1 MRIEDYKKLFISEA
15 EDVLQALEQGM
26 LELEHEGDSSS
37 ILNELFRS
45 AHNLKGISGAMGYEA
60 VVNASH
66 AMEEVL
72 DSFKK
77 KNIHPDSGVIS
88 LLLEALDCLRYL
100 VAAATGEKESNMYG
114 SEEEAVSRVMSISSE
129 ILNRL
134 EKADN
139 TNGNEVLE
147 TLTEREGTVE
157 KYEEESKKVE
167 DAFIANEIKGFNRQ
181 ISTTKV
187 ELRKLDKI
195 MDLIG
200 ELIISRIRL
209 SSLVEEIGSK
219 ALKEEIELSGRLIS
233 AMQKEVME
241 ARLIPVGQVFQRF
254 KRLVRD
260 LSAKRGKQVR
270 LELVGEDIGLD
281 RVLLESMVDPI
292 VHIVRNAIDHGIE
305 SPEERVAAGKPVEGT
320 IVLSAL
326 RERNSVVLT
335 ISDDGRGI
343 DIDEVYSR
351 YYGDAQP
358 RGVSKK
364 RNLSPEQ
371 LWAIISTPGFSTAN
385 VADEISGR
393 GMGMN
398 IVRKAVDVFGGS
410 VNVKTEKGKGTT
422 ISMRLP
428 VNLSIVKALLFP
440 AGNEVHAIPIE
451 FIDETSR
458 IEIGAAGKVGGERVF
473 ITPEGPIP
481 FLMPEEIFGAEP
493 DFKPERFVK
502 VIVLTTGTRKVALA
516 VREIIGQQDV
526 VIKSLP
532 HVLSR
537 TRVLSGATILGN
549 GKVAF
554 IWDPHAIVEGGTGNE
569 SVEEAVLSKD

>member
-1 MRIEDYKKLFISEA
+1 VKIEDYKKLYISEA
-15 EDVLQALEQGM
+15 EDILQALEQGL
-26 LELEHEGDSSS
+26 LELEHDGDSIS

-45 AHNLKGISGAMGYEA
+45 AHNLKGISGAMGYET

-66 AMEEVL
+66 AIEGVL
-72 DSFKK
+72 DSLK
-77 KNIHPDSGVIS
+77 KNDVQLDSSVVS
-88 LLLEALDCLRYL
+88 LLLEALDCLKYL
-100 VAAATGEKESNMYG
+100 VVTATGEEESNTFE
-114 SEEEAVSRVMSISSE
+114 SEDEAVSRVISISNE
-129 ILNRL
+129 ILKGL
-134 EKADN
+134 KETT
-139 TNGNEVLE
+139 TNEDGRELK
-147 TLTEREGTVE
+147 TLTVRETAEE

-167 DAFIANEIKGFNRQ
+167 EAFIASELKGFNRQ

-219 ALKEEIELSGRLIS
+219 PLKEEIELSGRLIS
-233 AMQKEVME
+233 EMQKEVME
-241 ARLIPVGQVFQRF
+241 ARLIPVGQIFQRF

-270 LELVGEDIGLD
+270 LELVGGDIGLD

-305 SPEERVAAGKPVEGT
+305 RPEERISAGKPVEGT
-320 IVLSAL
+320 IVLSAS

-335 ISDDGRGI
+335 VSDDGRGI
-343 DIDEVYSR
+343 DVDEVYSK
-351 YYGDAQP
+351 YYGDAQSH
-358 RGVSKK
+358 GVSLK

-371 LWAIISTPGFSTAN
+371 LWDIISTPGFSTSN
-385 VADEISGR
+385 IADEISGR
-393 GMGMN
+393 GIGMN

-410 VNVKTEKGKGTT
+410 VSVRTEKGKGTT

-451 FIDETSR
+451 FIEETSR
-458 IEIGAAGKVGGERVF
+458 IELGAVGKVGGERVF
-473 ITPEGPIP
+473 LTPEGPIP
-481 FLMPEEIFGAEP
+481 FLMPEEVFGLETSL
-493 DFKPERFVK
+493 ESQRFVK

-516 VREIIGQQDV
+516 VKGIIGQQDV
-526 VIKSLP
+526 VIK
-532 HVLSR
+532 
-537 TRVLSGATILGN
+537 ATILGN

-554 IWDPHAIVEGGTGNE
+554 IWDPHAIVEGGAGNE
-569 SVEEAVLSKD
+569 SFEKTVLSKD

>member
-1 MRIEDYKKLFISEA
+1 VKIEDYKKLYISEA
-15 EDVLQALEQGM
+15 EDILQALEQGL
-26 LELEHEGDSSS
+26 LELEHERDNIS

-45 AHNLKGISGAMGYEA
+45 AHNLKGISGAMGYET

-66 AMEEVL
+66 ALEEAL
-72 DSFKK
+72 DNLKRNKK
-77 KNIHPDSGVIS
+77 QPDTGIIS
-88 LLLEALDCLRYL
+88 LLLEALDCLKYL
-100 VAAATGEKESNMYG
+100 VAVATGETETDVFE
-114 SEEEAVSRVMSISSE
+114 SEEQALSHVISIFNE
-129 ILNRL
+129 ILKGPSESSNVKE
-134 EKADN
+134 EKN
-139 TNGNEVLE
+139 IE
-147 TLTEREGTVE
+147 TLTIRAGTVD

-167 DAFIANEIKGFNRQ
+167 DAFIASEIRGFNRQ

-219 ALKEEIELSGRLIS
+219 SLKEEIELSGRLIS
-233 AMQKEVME
+233 EMQKEVME

-305 SPEERVAAGKPVEGT
+305 KPEERISAGKPVEGT
-320 IVLSAL
+320 IVLSAS

-335 ISDDGRGI
+335 VSDDGRGI
-343 DIDEVYSR
+343 DVDEVYSR
-351 YYGDAQP
+351 FYGDTHH
-358 RGVSKK
+358 RGMSVK
-364 RNLSPEQ
+364 RDLSPEQ
-371 LWAIISTPGFSTAN
+371 LWDIISTPGFSTSSI
-385 VADEISGR
+385 ADEISGR
-393 GMGMN
+393 GIGMN

-410 VNVKTEKGKGTT
+410 VSVKTEKGKGTT

-440 AGNEVHAIPIE
+440 AGNEVHALPIE
-451 FIDETSR
+451 FIEETSR
-458 IEIGAAGKVGGERVF
+458 VELGAVGKIGGERVF
-473 ITPEGPIP
+473 LTPEGPIP
-481 FLMPEEIFGAEP
+481 FLMPEEIFGLETNL
-493 DFKPERFVK
+493 ESQRFVK
-502 VIVLTTGTRKVALA
+502 VIVLTTGSKKVALA
-516 VREIIGQQDV
+516 VKEIIGLRYYQV
-526 VIKSLP
+526 PLYLVMVRSHLY
-532 HVLSR
+532 
-537 TRVLSGATILGN
+537 
-549 GKVAF
+549 
-554 IWDPHAIVEGGTGNE
+554 GTHT
-569 SVEEAVLSKD
+569 LL